1 MVRRK
6 MTCSSP
12 AGNEMFQQFGTE
24 TNVYVGMHV
33 WMKHLMLFSQGIA
46 CMSNFKMISLEVQ

>member
-1 MVRRK
+1 